1 MQLNFWSGPKSLD
14 CGPKHFGT
22 CNTCILVLDC
32 SRFCRRIVTLFEYR
46 FSSSKILILVHS
58 ATVHC
63 THHAA
68 PFHSGIPRIKLSF
81 YYSSTIILY
90 IFKIYRAH
98 LLKLHWRAQVF
109 IFSIF
114 DENNFEQIPHRVNV
128 ANVFFTCMR
137 FLRIAYPNLFLEMC
151 VHGGMLAHFSTLKCF
166 FSTTLKA
173 MLLYIYLLF
182 TTLKYLINEYTRLTI
197 AMLSPTFEK
206 S

>member
-1 MQLNFWSGPKSLD
+1 MFWRGTKCNWIFGLAQKVWTVAQNISG
-14 CGPKHFGT
+14 HVIHVFWFWT
-22 CNTCILVLDC
+22 VLDFVEELLLC
-32 SRFCRRIVTLFEYR
+32 SNTAFLLQKYWF
-46 FSSSKILILVHS
+46 LVHS

-98 LLKLHWRAQVF
+98 LLKLHWRARARAHVF

-173 MLLYIYLLF
+173 MLLHIH
-182 TTLKYLINEYTRLTI
+182 I
-197 AMLSPTFEK
+197 
-206 S
+206 